1 MILLALFN
9 NILKG
14 VRRLQVKTAIIVF
27 VLSMIYVVSWNG
39 CKLMALQNKV
49 ACLQQHVEDEWY
61 NTRHNIL
68 TLNKNKEIND
78 KNIEKIN
85 ENFRRIESL
94 LPVERRLKDRDVKLF
109 NDTLRK
115 LNYEDIKH
123 LIET

>member
-1 MILLALFN
+1 M
-9 NILKG
+9 
-14 VRRLQVKTAIIVF
+14 KTAIIV
-27 VLSMIYVVSWNG
+27 LAIAMIYIVSWTI
-39 CKLMALQNKV
+39 CKLERLQDRV
-49 ACLQQHVEDEWY
+49 SCLFNQVEDEWY